1 MCYVLFSIKFVVYI
15 CKYKILLMSDL
26 SEIVKKLSVKLEKMM
41 DLHNL
46 VKEENSNLKQEKENL
61 LSRIEI
67 LNKEKQDL
75 VERNNLLKLA
85 KSLSQTNE
93 KSSNLKTK
101 INELVREIDK
111 SIALLNR

>member
-1 MCYVLFSIKFVVYI
+1 MYYDLFSIKFVVYI
-15 CKYKILLMSDL
+15 CKYKILLMNDL
-26 SEIVKKLSVKLEKMM
+26 SEIVKQLSIKLEKLM
-41 DLHNL
+41 DLHHL
-46 VKEENSNLKQEKENL
+46 VKQENSSLKQEKENL
-61 LSRIEI
+61 LLKVDV

-85 KSLSQTNE
+85 KSLSDTNE